1 MFGKTEKMVVQL
13 IGCLLFILSFNALA
27 QHPAEQNPPAPG
39 FVVHGSDPRAIE
51 IADEVMQALG
61 GRENWD
67 NTRYIQWRFFGK
79 RLHIWDKWTGNLR
92 FEYGDLLVLMNLN
105 TREGNAWKSGEKI
118 TQPDSLKKALKYAYE
133 AWINDSYWIFMPYK
147 LKDNGVT
154 LKYAGEGKTTDGRAA
169 DILQLTFKNV
179 GVTPENKYL
188 VYVDKE
194 SRLVTQWS
202 FFSNA
207 SDREPRFTT
216 PWKNW
221 KRYGKILLSDDR
233 GKRKHTDIAVFD
245 TLPAPVFTS
254 PAPVQLA
261 K

>member
-1 MFGKTEKMVVQL
+1 MVNRTGKFVARIAGCWLL
-13 IGCLLFILSFNALA
+13 IFSLSMTA
-27 QHPAEQNPPAPG
+27 QHSVGQNPPAPG
-39 FVVHGSDPRAIE
+39 FDVQGSDPRAIE

-105 TREGNAWKSGEKI
+105 TREGKAWKSGEKI
-118 TQPDSLKKALKYAYE
+118 TQPDSLKKTLQYAYE
-133 AWINDSYWIFMPYK
+133 AWVNDSYWMFMPYK
-147 LKDNGVT
+147 LKDSGVT
-154 LKYAGEGKTTDGRAA
+154 LKYAGEGKTENGRPA

-179 GVTPENKYL
+179 GVTPQNKYL

-202 FFSNA
+202 YFQNV
-207 SDREPRFTT
+207 SDREPRITT
-216 PWKNW
+216 PWRNW
-221 KRYGKILLSDDR
+221 KRYGRIMLSDDR
-233 GKRKHTDIAVFD
+233 GKRKHTDIAVYD
-245 TLPAPVFTS
+245 SLPEAVFTS
-254 PAPVQLA
+254 PEPVRLA